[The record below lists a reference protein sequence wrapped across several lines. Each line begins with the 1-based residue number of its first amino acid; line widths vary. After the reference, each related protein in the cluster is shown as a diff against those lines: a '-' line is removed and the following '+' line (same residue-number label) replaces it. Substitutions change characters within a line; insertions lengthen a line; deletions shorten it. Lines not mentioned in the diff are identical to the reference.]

1 MGTFTRERSNC
12 KLCLSDDSGR
22 VMQGD
27 KHVVKCLVCDHS
39 APSGTTPDE
48 AFAMWDEDNTS
59 PLTALSIEKATL
71 ILQGADSWRMVLSKI
86 PQLRNQDHTAESQI
100 TTLKAFANALG
111 FYDAADALCS
121 TGCLI
126 TPYRQW
132 VRKIADLR
140 LGNRQDSCHDQLIDL
155 ALFAKRLGLLSANDV
170 VNRMTLPRVS

>member
-1 MGTFTRERSNC
+1 MGTLRRERSNC
-12 KLCLSDDSGR
+12 KLCLSDESGR
-22 VMQGD
+22 VMQDG

-39 APSGTTPDE
+39 APSGTTPNE

-59 PLTALSIEKATL
+59 PLSALPIEKATL

-86 PQLRNQDHTAESQI
+86 PQLRNQDHITESQI

-111 FYDAADALCS
+111 FYDAADALSS

-132 VRKIADLR
+132 VRDIADLR
-140 LGNRQDSCHDQLIDL
+140 LGNRQDSCHEQLIDL
-155 ALFAKRLGLLSANDV
+155 ALFAKRLGLLSATDV
-170 VNRMTLPRVS
+170 INKMTLPRAS